1 MKFTKAANMGLHVM
15 VYFTQNDQ
23 SDSNLSIHDVADK
36 FDVSPS
42 YLSKILTQLAKANL
56 ISSVSGV
63 KGGYRLK
70 MSATEIS
77 FLDVIHAI
85 DGFPDEV
92 SCLANN
98 QHSCP
103 ISKVI
108 NEGEDKMWGHFDLV
122 KLSQF
127 SAL

>member
-15 VYFTQNDQ
+15 VYFAQNDQ
-23 SDSNLSIHDVADK
+23 SEDNLSIHDVANK
-36 FDVSPS
+36 FEVSPS

-70 MSATEIS
+70 MSPVEIS

-103 ISKVI
+103 ISQII
-108 NEGEDKMWGHFDLV
+108 NDGEAKMWEYFASV
-122 KLSQF
+122 KLSQL

>member
-70 MSATEIS
+70 RSSTEIS

-103 ISKVI
+103 ISQII
-108 NEGEDKMWGHFDLV
+108 NEGEEKMWAYFASV
-122 KLSQF
+122 KLSQL
-127 SAL
+127 STL

>member
-1 MKFTKAANMGLHVM
+1 MRFTKAANMGLHVM
-15 VYFTQNDQ
+15 GYFAQNDQ
-23 SDSNLSIHDVADK
+23 SDSNLSIHDLADK
-36 FDVSPS
+36 FEVSPS

-70 MSATEIS
+70 MSPAEIS

-85 DGFPDEV
+85 DGFPDEI

-103 ISKVI
+103 ISQII
-108 NEGEDKMWGHFDLV
+108 NEGEDKMWAHFASV
-122 KLSQF
+122 KLSQL
-127 SAL
+127 STL

>member
-15 VYFTQNDQ
+15 GYFAQNDQ

-36 FDVSPS
+36 FEVSPS

-70 MSATEIS
+70 RSSTEIS

-103 ISKVI
+103 ISQII
-108 NEGEDKMWGHFDLV
+108 NEGEEKMWAYFASV
-122 KLSQF
+122 KLSQL
-127 SAL
+127 STL